1 MAIDYSFHVDDDLLR
16 VKASGRDESLEEVM
30 AYGMAIIEAAKESG
44 CTRVLCDE
52 LELDY
57 ALGTFDT
64 FEAAK
69 FIADQVPGVAKV
81 AIVCKPEYADDADF
95 WETVA
100 TNRGM
105 LVRMFHD
112 LEEAEAWIR

>member
-1 MAIDYSFHVDDDLLR
+1 MAIDYSFHVDGNLLR

-30 AYGMAIIEAAKESG
+30 AYGLAIIETAKESG

-69 FIADQVPGVAKV
+69 FIAEQVPGVARV
-81 AIVCKPEYADDADF
+81 AIVCKQEQADDAEF

-105 LVRMFHD
+105 SVRMFHD